1 LNISVHEA
9 EKLSLEAIGRFVE
22 AIEDIR
28 FTGQGRQQVYGW
40 LEQVLVQ
47 QEYCQQGKAARGLVR
62 RYIEKMT
69 GLSRAQVTRLI
80 SRYTSTGRVQPTVYR
95 RRRFPDRYTRADI
108 ELLAS
113 VDEAHETLSGP
124 ATRRILEREAGLYGK
139 QEYARL
145 AGISVAHL
153 YNLRKSQRYRERRL
167 NYVKTRPTA
176 VSIGERRK
184 PDPRGQPG
192 YLRLDTV
199 HQGDQPDAKGVF
211 HINAVD
217 EVLQGQVVGATPRIS
232 EAYLKPVLEDMMRQF
247 PFRIRG
253 FHTDNGSEFINRTVA
268 ELLNKLLIEQ
278 TKSRPRQS
286 GDNGLVETKNGAVIR
301 KHIGYGYI
309 DAAHADRINS
319 FYRAYLNPYLNYHR
333 PCAQADVQIDE
344 KGRKRVRYRRYQ
356 TPLETLLALDKP
368 AQFLRQGLSINALK
382 RIAAALSDTEA
393 ARRMQQAK
401 NRLFEKLRL
410 TAWHP
415 RLEQRAEEMTVHGKA
430 CGDKTPH
437 GFSKNLGNRESRFP
451 HSLRPGCDH

>member
-1 LNISVHEA
+1 MHEA
-9 EKLSLEAIGRFVE
+9 EKLSLEAIGRFVAASE
-22 AIEDIR
+22 ELR
-28 FTGQGRQQVYGW
+28 VEGENRKQVYGW
-40 LEQVLVQ
+40 VEQVLVR
-47 QEYCQQGKAARGLVR
+47 QEYAQQGKAARGLVR
-62 RYIEKMT
+62 RYVEKMT
-69 GLSRAQVTRLI
+69 GMSRAQVTRLI
-80 SRYTSTGRVQPTVYR
+80 ARYTATGQVRPTIYR
-95 RRRFPDRYTRADI
+95 RRRFPGLYTRADV

-124 ATRRILEREAGLYGK
+124 ATRRILEREVELYGK
-139 QEYARL
+139 QEYVRL
-145 AGISVAHL
+145 AAISVAHL

-184 PDPRGQPG
+184 PQPQGQPG

-199 HQGDQPDAKGVF
+199 HQGDRPEAKGVY

-217 EVLQGQVVGATPRIS
+217 EVLQWQVVGSTPRIS
-232 EAYLKPVLEDMMRQF
+232 ETYLEPVLKAMMRQF
-247 PFRIRG
+247 PFRIKG

-309 DAAHADRINS
+309 DAGHADSINS
-319 FYRAYLNPYLNYHR
+319 FYREYLNPYLNYHR
-333 PCAQADVQIDE
+333 PCAQADVEIDE
-344 KGRKRVRYRRYQ
+344 KGRKRVRYKRYQ

-368 AQFLRQGLSINALK
+368 AQYLRQGLSINALK

-401 NRLFEKLRL
+401 NKLFEKMRL
-410 TAWHP
+410 TA
-415 RLEQRAEEMTVHGKA
+415 
-430 CGDKTPH
+430 
-437 GFSKNLGNRESRFP
+437 
-451 HSLRPGCDH
+451 

>member
-22 AIEDIR
+22 ASEELR
-28 FTGQGRQQVYGW
+28 FTSQGRQQVYGW
-40 LEQVLVQ
+40 VEQVLVQ
-47 QEYCQQGKAARGLVR
+47 QEYAQQGKAARGLVR

-69 GLSRAQVTRLI
+69 GMSRSQVTRLI
-80 SRYTSTGRVQPTVYR
+80 ARYTATGRVRPTVYR

-108 ELLAS
+108 ELLAG

-124 ATRRILEREAGLYGK
+124 ATRRILERELQFYGK

-145 AGISVAHL
+145 AAISVAHL
-153 YNLRKSQRYRERRL
+153 YNLRKTQRYRERRL

-184 PDPRGQPG
+184 PQPQGQPG

-199 HQGDQPDAKGVF
+199 HQGDQPEAKGVY

-217 EVLQGQVVGATPRIS
+217 QVLQWQVVGSAPRIS
-232 EAYLKPVLEDMMRQF
+232 EAYLKPVLENMLRQF

-268 ELLNKLLIEQ
+268 ELLEKLLIEQ

-309 DAAHADRINS
+309 DAAHADRLND
-319 FYRAYLNPYLNYHR
+319 FYREYLNPYLNYHR
-333 PCAQADVQIDE
+333 PCAQAEVDIDDR
-344 KGRKRVRYRRYQ
+344 GRKRVRYKRYQ
-356 TPLETLLALDKP
+356 TPVETLLALDNP
-368 AQFLRQGLSINALK
+368 AQYLRRGLSINALK
-382 RIAAALSDTEA
+382 RIAGALSDTEA
-393 ARRMQQAK
+393 ARRMQLAK
-401 NRLFEKLRL
+401 NKLFEKLRL
-410 TAWHP
+410 TA
-415 RLEQRAEEMTVHGKA
+415 
-430 CGDKTPH
+430 
-437 GFSKNLGNRESRFP
+437 
-451 HSLRPGCDH
+451 

>member
-1 LNISVHEA
+1 LNISVHDA

-22 AIEDIR
+22 ASEALR
-28 FTGQGRQQVYGW
+28 FEGENRQQVYGW
-40 LEQVLVQ
+40 LERVLVE
-47 QEYCQQGKAARGLVR
+47 QEYSQQGKAARGLVR
-62 RYIEKMT
+62 RYVEKMT
-69 GLSRAQVTRLI
+69 GMSRSQVTRLI
-80 SRYTSTGRVQPTVYR
+80 ARYTATGLVRPTVYQ
-95 RRRFPDRYTRADI
+95 RRRFPDRYTRADV
-108 ELLAS
+108 ELLAL

-124 ATRRILEREAGLYGK
+124 ATRRILEREVELYGK
-139 QEYARL
+139 QEYVRL

-167 NYVKTRPTA
+167 NYIKTRPTA

-184 PDPRGQPG
+184 PDPQGRPG

-211 HINAVD
+211 HIDAVD
-217 EVLQGQVVGATPRIS
+217 EVLQWQVVGSTPRIS

-309 DAAHADRINS
+309 DAGHADAINN
-319 FYRAYLNPYLNYHR
+319 FYREYLNPYLNYHR
-333 PCAQADVQIDE
+333 PCAQADVEIDE
-344 KGRKRVRYRRYQ
+344 KGRKRVRYRRYR

-368 AQFLRQGLSINALK
+368 AQYLRQGLSINALK

-401 NRLFEKLRL
+401 NKLFEKLRL
-410 TAWHP
+410 TA
-415 RLEQRAEEMTVHGKA
+415 
-430 CGDKTPH
+430 
-437 GFSKNLGNRESRFP
+437 
-451 HSLRPGCDH
+451 

>member
-1 LNISVHEA
+1 MHDA

-22 AIEDIR
+22 ASEELR
-28 FTGQGRQQVYGW
+28 FEGQNRQQVYGW

-69 GLSRAQVTRLI
+69 GMSRSQVTRLI
-80 SRYTSTGRVQPTVYR
+80 ARYTATGLVRPTVYQ

-124 ATRRILEREAGLYGK
+124 ATRRILDREVELYGK

-153 YNLRKSQRYRERRL
+153 YNLRKCQRYRERRL
-167 NYVKTRPTA
+167 NYIKTRPTA

-184 PDPRGQPG
+184 PDPQGRPG

-199 HQGDQPDAKGVF
+199 HQGDQPEAKGVF

-217 EVLQGQVVGATPRIS
+217 EVLQWQVVGSTPRIS

-253 FHTDNGSEFINRTVA
+253 FHTDNGSEFINKTVA

-309 DAAHADRINS
+309 DAGHADRINS
-319 FYRAYLNPYLNYHR
+319 FYRQFLNPYLNYHR
-333 PCAQADVQIDE
+333 PCAQPDVEIDE

-368 AQFLRQGLSINALK
+368 AQYLRQGLSINALK
-382 RIAAALSDTEA
+382 RIAAVLSDTEA
-393 ARRMQQAK
+393 ALRMQQAK

-410 TAWHP
+410 TA
-415 RLEQRAEEMTVHGKA
+415 
-430 CGDKTPH
+430 
-437 GFSKNLGNRESRFP
+437 
-451 HSLRPGCDH
+451 

>member
-1 LNISVHEA
+1 MHAA

-22 AIEDIR
+22 ASEELR
-28 FTGQGRQQVYGW
+28 FEGQNRQQVYGW
-40 LEQVLVQ
+40 VEQLLVQ
-47 QEYCQQGKAARGLVR
+47 QEYTQQGKAARGLVR

-69 GLSRAQVTRLI
+69 GMSRSQVTRLI
-80 SRYTSTGRVQPTVYR
+80 ARYTATGRVRPTVYR
-95 RRRFPDRYTRADI
+95 RRRFPDRYTRADV

-124 ATRRILEREAGLYGK
+124 ATRRILEREVELYGK

-145 AGISVAHL
+145 AAISVAHL

-184 PDPRGQPG
+184 PQPQGQPG

-199 HQGDQPDAKGVF
+199 HQGDRPDAKGVY

-217 EVLQGQVVGATPRIS
+217 EITQWQAVGSTPRIS

-247 PFRIRG
+247 PFRILG

-268 ELLNKLLIEQ
+268 ELLEKLRIEQ

-309 DAAHADRINS
+309 DAGHADTINS
-319 FYRAYLNPYLNYHR
+319 FYREYLNPYLNYHR
-333 PCAQADVQIDE
+333 PCAQADVEIDE

-356 TPLETLLALDKP
+356 TPLETLLVLDKP
-368 AQFLRQGLSINALK
+368 AQYLRQGLSINALK
-382 RIAAALSDTEA
+382 RIAAALSDTDA

-401 NRLFEKLRL
+401 SKLFEQLRL
-410 TAWHP
+410 TA
-415 RLEQRAEEMTVHGKA
+415 
-430 CGDKTPH
+430 
-437 GFSKNLGNRESRFP
+437 
-451 HSLRPGCDH
+451 

>member
-1 LNISVHEA
+1 MHEA
-9 EKLSLEAIGRFVE
+9 EKLSLEAIGRFVAASE
-22 AIEDIR
+22 ELR
-28 FTGQGRQQVYGW
+28 VEGENRQQVYGW
-40 LEQVLVQ
+40 VEQVLVR
-47 QEYCQQGKAARGLVR
+47 QEYAQQGKAARGLVR
-62 RYIEKMT
+62 RYVEKMT
-69 GLSRAQVTRLI
+69 GMSRAQVTRLI
-80 SRYTSTGRVQPTVYR
+80 ARYTATGQVRPTIYR
-95 RRRFPDRYTRADI
+95 RRRFPGLYTRADV

-124 ATRRILEREAGLYGK
+124 ATRRILEREVELYGK
-139 QEYARL
+139 QEYVRL
-145 AGISVAHL
+145 AAISVAHL

-184 PDPRGQPG
+184 PQPQGQPG

-199 HQGDQPDAKGVF
+199 HQGDRPEAKGVY

-217 EVLQGQVVGATPRIS
+217 EVLQWQVVGSTPRIS
-232 EAYLKPVLEDMMRQF
+232 ETYLEPVLKAMMRQF
-247 PFRIRG
+247 PFRIKG

-309 DAAHADRINS
+309 DAGHADSINS
-319 FYRAYLNPYLNYHR
+319 FYREYLNPYLNYHR
-333 PCAQADVQIDE
+333 PCAQADVEIDE
-344 KGRKRVRYRRYQ
+344 KGRKRVRYKRYQ

-368 AQFLRQGLSINALK
+368 AQYLRQGLSINALK

-401 NRLFEKLRL
+401 NKLFEKMRL
-410 TAWHP
+410 TA
-415 RLEQRAEEMTVHGKA
+415 
-430 CGDKTPH
+430 
-437 GFSKNLGNRESRFP
+437 
-451 HSLRPGCDH
+451 